1 MKQTQN
7 VGREVLAVTF
17 IATFVMLWNMLT
29 GEYTDL
35 VGLVHPGIM
44 RGQFTPSLALPM
56 SPFTLSSGFLGLLLG
71 MYSIV
76 FFFKIYKVI
85 PIYARIISFPHL
97 IFGFCTNSL
106 TFSFC
111 MIYTFLIH
119 SFTLI

>member
-1 MKQTQN
+1 
-7 VGREVLAVTF
+7 
-17 IATFVMLWNMLT
+17 MLWNMLT

-76 FFFKIYKVI
+76 FFLKIYKVL
-85 PIYARIISFPHL
+85 PMNARIISIPHSLLVLALTHSLFP
-97 IFGFCTNSL
+97 FV
-106 TFSFC
+106 
-111 MIYTFLIH
+111 
-119 SFTLI
+119 